1 MVRPAVELLSPDLVE
16 RIVGE
21 GMALLADPGIRVH
34 NAEALDLLAAGGAE
48 VDRDRQVARIPEAVV
63 RRALE
68 TAPSEF
74 WLYTLDGQPAVHY
87 GGDDVQFNPCST
99 ALTILDSR
107 TQRHRPP
114 VTADLVRFVKLVEML
129 PQLDAQSTALVCSDV
144 PTEVADLYRLHVALN
159 HMRKP
164 IVTGA
169 FRADTLA
176 VMKDLLVAAVGD
188 EAALAARPIAVFDV
202 CPSPPL
208 LWADPACQNLID
220 CARANIPTQLISMPL
235 AGATAPVTLAGAV
248 VQHAAE
254 SLSGVTICQ
263 LARPGAPVVW
273 GGSPAAFDMRTGTT
287 PMGAVETW
295 MIDMAYVQVGKALH
309 LPTNAYLGLSD
320 AKIVDAQCGLEAAGG
335 IFMAFLSG
343 VNMVSSP
350 GMLNF
355 ESAQSLE
362 KVVIDADVI
371 GMGRRLFAGIEVR
384 EEPIALNLMR
394 EMGHRADYLSD
405 PHTGRWFRREL
416 FFPSEVMDRSPLEEW
431 EHAGATTAFERAAAR
446 VERLVGS
453 YRLAPLPDAVRREL
467 EAITLRAARPYGMDE
482 LPPLDTE

>member
-1 MVRPAVELLSPDLVE
+1 MRPTVELLSSELVE
-16 RIVGE
+16 RIIGE
-21 GMALLADPGIRVH
+21 GLALLADPGIRVH
-34 NAEALDLLAAGGAE
+34 NVEAFKLLGDGGADL
-48 VDRDRQVARIPEAVV
+48 DRDRQIARIPEQVV

-68 TAPSEF
+68 AAPSEF
-74 WLYTLDGQPAVHY
+74 WLFSLDGQPAVHY
-87 GGDDVQFNPCST
+87 GGNDVQFNPCST

-114 VTADLVRFVKLVEML
+114 VTADLVRFIKLVEAL

-144 PTEVADLYRLHVALN
+144 PTEVADLYRLYVALN
-159 HMRKP
+159 FMRKP

-169 FRADTLA
+169 FRADTLQ

-188 EAALAARPIAVFDV
+188 EATLAAKPVAVFDV

-208 LWADPACQNLID
+208 LWSDPACQNLID
-220 CARANIPTQLISMPL
+220 CARSDIPTQLISMPL
-235 AGATAPVTLAGAV
+235 AGATAPVTLAGSV

-254 SLSGVTICQ
+254 CLSGVTICQ

-273 GGSPAAFDMRTGTT
+273 GGSPAAFDMRKGTT

-295 MIDMAYVQVGKALH
+295 MIDLAYVQVGKALG

-335 IFMAFLSG
+335 ILLALLSG

-362 KVVIDADVI
+362 KVVIDADII
-371 GMGRRLFAGIEVR
+371 GMGRRLVAGIEAR
-384 EEPIALNLMR
+384 EEPIALTLMR
-394 EMGHRADYLSD
+394 EMGHRAEYLAD
-405 PHTGRWFRREL
+405 PHTHRWFRQEL
-416 FFPSEVMDRSPLEEW
+416 SFPSEVIDRSTLEEW
-431 EHAGATTAFERAAAR
+431 EAAGATSAFERARQR
-446 VERLVGS
+446 VEGLVRG
-453 YRLAPLPDAVRREL
+453 YQAVPLPETVRQEL
-467 EAITLRAARPYGMDE
+467 GGIALRAARPHGLSA
-482 LPPLDTE
+482 LPPLADG